1 MNYVWE
7 RVRHFPFKRS
17 FIFPFLFPYRKF
29 ISEGQVLPIS
39 PIRTLF
45 SSSTS
50 PSVSSPIS
58 SSIARTTADDL
69 FPLFDKY
76 GKVVNIFIPKDRRT
90 SDSCGFAFV
99 CYKYDDKAQ
108 KAVDRLD
115 GTFLPLFYFS
125 AFIWRVV
132 DGREITVQFAKYGPN
147 AERIQK
153 ERIIESFPRSRSRSP
168 RRRFDFLEGTPILP
182 LFTGTTIKK
191 IGIIEEEVEVEV
203 ITDMN
208 VIDIVGKTETLGAKA
223 GAIVLVLFVLKAGE
237 EIVMMKIGE
246 VAVDQGGLYF
256 AIHDVH
262 PSPQKSPS
270 PRKASSPRGESP
282 DRRSRDGHSPS
293 PRSVSPRG
301 RRADSRSLS
310 SGNTD

>member
-1 MNYVWE
+1 LRLGKGKAFSLQTVL
-7 RVRHFPFKRS
+7 HFPFPLSIPKIHFGRS
-17 FIFPFLFPYRKF
+17 GPPDITDTYSLL
-29 ISEGQVLPIS
+29 VLNI
-39 PIRTLF
+39 TF
-45 SSSTS
+45 
-50 PSVSSPIS
+50 
-58 SSIARTTADDL
+58 RTTADDL

-115 GTFLPLFYFS
+115 G
-125 AFIWRVV
+125 RVV

-246 VAVDQGGLYF
+246 VAVDQGVFLLI
-256 AIHDVH
+256 ATVLVL
-262 PSPQKSPS
+262 
-270 PRKASSPRGESP
+270 
-282 DRRSRDGHSPS
+282 RRVLPHVRHLPLGVKVLIDGAVMGILQVLEVFHHEA
-293 PRSVSPRG
+293 VVLILG
-301 RRADSRSLS
+301 ACLLETQIDE
-310 SGNTD
+310 